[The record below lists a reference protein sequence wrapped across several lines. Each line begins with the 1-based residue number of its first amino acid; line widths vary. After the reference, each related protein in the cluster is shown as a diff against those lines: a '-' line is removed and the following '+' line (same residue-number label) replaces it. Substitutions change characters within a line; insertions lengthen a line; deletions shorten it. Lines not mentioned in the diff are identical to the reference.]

1 MKLKNGVAALMT
13 VLCLAMSATAL
24 AAPFSA
30 SAYVCGGGP
39 AEKDL
44 LTLKRGQVFD
54 LTDVTIAN
62 SNSSGRLVGVT
73 QGTWPPKSAASA
85 QLAVQVLP
93 GATFKQQFK
102 TPISYATSGPVRIK
116 TSCAGQNLAVY
127 VTVSGD
133 LR

>member
-1 MKLKNGVAALMT
+1 MKSKKAFAAVMT
-13 VLCLAMSATAL
+13 ALCLATPAAVH

-30 SAYVCGGGP
+30 SAYVCAGGP

-73 QGTWPPKSAASA
+73 QGTWPPKGAASA
-85 QLAVQVLP
+85 QLAVQVMP
-93 GATFKQQFK
+93 GSTFKQQFK
-102 TPISYATSGPVRIK
+102 TPISYASSGPVQIK
-116 TSCAGQNLAVY
+116 TTCGGENLSVY

>member
-1 MKLKNGVAALMT
+1 MRSKCAVPGLVT
-13 VLCLAMSATAL
+13 VLCLGTFAAAH

-30 SAYVCGGGP
+30 SAYVCAGGP

-44 LTLKRGQVFD
+44 ITLKRGQVFD

-62 SNSSGRLVGVT
+62 SNSSGRLVAVV
-73 QGTWPPKSAASA
+73 QGTWPPKGAAPA
-85 QLAVQVLP
+85 QLAVQVTA

-102 TPISYATSGPVRIK
+102 TPISYNTSGSVRIK
-116 TSCAGQNLAVY
+116 TTCGGENLAVY